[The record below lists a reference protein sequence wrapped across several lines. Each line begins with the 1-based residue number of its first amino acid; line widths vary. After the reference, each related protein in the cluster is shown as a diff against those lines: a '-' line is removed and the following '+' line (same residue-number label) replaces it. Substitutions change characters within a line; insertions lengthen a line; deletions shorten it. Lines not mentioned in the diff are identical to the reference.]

1 MQYSDRLLQQVELT
15 ANGLRFK
22 CRTQGSKGEP
32 VIMLHGFPETSH
44 MWLPLMA
51 KLSSE
56 GYQCLAPDQRGY
68 SPGARPE
75 GIENYRYAHLSDDV
89 IALADEMGYDK
100 FHLIGH
106 DHGAGVGW
114 TVTHNYP
121 DRVHSWTA
129 MSVPHI
135 AAFGRAIRE
144 DKDQSERSQYIG
156 VFQQVGEAEKLL
168 SADNL
173 APLKAIWDKGSAEQI
188 EEYVNVFSQEGA
200 LTGALN
206 WYRGSL
212 SLEEGTNDA
221 TQAVGDIATPTLCL
235 WGNEDTAIG
244 RQSTEWAAEY
254 MTGPYR
260 FVEMNVGH
268 WLIQEAEDQ
277 VIEEILSHLQ
287 ANPIR

>member
-1 MQYSDRLLQQVELT
+1 MQSSDRLLQQVELT

-75 GIENYRYAHLSDDV
+75 GIENYRYTHLSDDV

-114 TVTHNYP
+114 TVTHNHP

-173 APLKAIWDKGSAEQI
+173 APLKAIWDKGSAEQV

-268 WLIQEAEDQ
+268 WLIQEAKDQ

-287 ANPIR
+287 TNPIR

>member
-1 MQYSDRLLQQVELT
+1 MQSLQQVEVE
-15 ANGLRFK
+15 ANGLSFL
-22 CRTQGSKGEP
+22 CRKQGVRGEP

-51 KLSSE
+51 KLSSA

-75 GIENYRYAHLSDDV
+75 GAEQYHYNHLSDDV
-89 IALADEMGYDK
+89 VALADALGYDK

-106 DHGAGVGW
+106 DHGSGVGW
-114 TVTHNYP
+114 TVTYNHP
-121 DRVHSWTA
+121 DRIKSWTA

-144 DKDQSERSQYIG
+144 DADQRKRSQYIIL
-156 VFQQVGEAEKLL
+156 FQTVGEAEKLL

-173 APLKAIWDKGSAEQI
+173 TPLKKIWAKSSAEQVA
-188 EEYVNVFSQEGA
+188 EYVKVFSQPGA
-200 LTGALN
+200 LTGGLN

-212 SLEEGTNDA
+212 SMEKGTMDA
-221 TQAVGDIATPTLCL
+221 TQTIGEISTPTLCL
-235 WGNEDTAIG
+235 WGNQDIAIG

-260 FVEMNVGH
+260 FLEMDAGH
-268 WLIQEAEDQ
+268 WLIQEEEDR
-277 VIEEILSHLQ
+277 VIEEILNHLQ
-287 ANPIR
+287 SYPIG

>member
-1 MQYSDRLLQQVELT
+1 MQSSGQSLQQVEVV
-15 ANGLRFK
+15 ANGLTFL
-22 CRTQGSKGEP
+22 CRKQGDQGEP

-44 MWLPLMA
+44 MWLPLME
-51 KLSSE
+51 KLSSV

-75 GIENYRYAHLSDDV
+75 GIEQYHYDHLSDDV
-89 IALADEMGYDK
+89 IALADEMGYEK

-106 DHGAGVGW
+106 DHGSGVGW
-114 TVTHNYP
+114 TVTYRHAN
-121 DRVHSWTA
+121 RVQSWTA

-144 DKDQSERSQYIG
+144 DEDQSNRSQYIG

-173 APLKAIWDKGSAEQI
+173 APLKQIWVKSSKEQVA
-188 EEYVNVFSQEGA
+188 EYVNVFSQTGA
-200 LTGALN
+200 LTGGLN

-212 SLEEGTNDA
+212 SLESGIADA
-221 TQAVGDIATPTLCL
+221 TQVIGDISTPTLCL
-235 WGNEDTAIG
+235 WGNQDMAIG
-244 RQSTEWAAEY
+244 RQSTEWAREY

-260 FVEMNVGH
+260 FVEMDAGH
-268 WLIQEAEDQ
+268 WLIQEAEEQ
-277 VIEEILSHLQ
+277 VIGEILSHLRS
-287 ANPIR
+287 NPLN

>member
-1 MQYSDRLLQQVELT
+1 MQSSEQSLQQVEVE
-15 ANGLRFK
+15 ANGLRFL
-22 CRTQGSKGEP
+22 CRKQGGQGEP

-51 KLSSE
+51 KLSTE

-75 GIENYRYAHLSDDV
+75 GIESYHYEHLSDDV
-89 IALADEMGYDK
+89 IALADAMGYDK

-106 DHGAGVGW
+106 DHGSGVGW
-114 TVTHNYP
+114 TVTNFHP
-121 DRVHSWTA
+121 DRVQSWTA

-144 DKDQSERSQYIG
+144 DEDQTNRSQYIIL
-156 VFQQVGEAEKLL
+156 FQKVGEAEKAL

-173 APLKAIWDKGSAEQI
+173 APLKRIWDQSSSEQV
-188 EEYVNVFSQEGA
+188 EEYVKVFSQPGA
-200 LTGALN
+200 LTGGLN

-212 SLEEGTNDA
+212 SMEGDKPDA
-221 TQAVGDIATPTLCL
+221 TQQIGEISTPTLCL
-235 WGNEDTAIG
+235 WGNQDNAIG

-260 FVEMNVGH
+260 FVEMDAGH
-268 WLIQEAEDQ
+268 WLIQEKEDQ
-277 VIEEILSHLQ
+277 VLEEILNHLKSS
-287 ANPIR
+287 PIS

>member
-1 MQYSDRLLQQVELT
+1 MQSSDQLLQQVELT

-22 CRTQGSKGEP
+22 CRKQGSKGEP

-51 KLSSE
+51 KLSST

-75 GIENYRYAHLSDDV
+75 GIEHYRYAHLSDDV
-89 IALADEMGYDK
+89 IAMADEMGYDK

-114 TVTHNYP
+114 TVTNNHP

-156 VFQQVGEAEKLL
+156 VFQQVGEAEKML

-173 APLKAIWDKGSAEQI
+173 APLKAIWDKGSKEQV
-188 EEYVNVFSQEGA
+188 EEYVNVFSQPGA

-212 SLEEGTNDA
+212 SLEQDAADA
-221 TQAVGDIATPTLCL
+221 TQAVGEISTPTLCL
-235 WGNEDTAIG
+235 WGNQDTAIG
-244 RQSTEWAAEY
+244 RQSTVWAAEY

-260 FVEMNVGH
+260 FVEMDAGH
-268 WLIQEAEDQ
+268 WLMQEAKDQ
-277 VIEEILSHLQ
+277 VIAEILNHLQ
-287 ANPIR
+287 ANPLG

>member
-1 MQYSDRLLQQVELT
+1 MQSSDRLLQQVELT

-22 CRTQGSKGEP
+22 CRKQGSKGEP

-51 KLSSE
+51 KLSST

-75 GIENYRYAHLSDDV
+75 GIEHYRYAHLSDDV
-89 IALADEMGYDK
+89 IAMADEMGYDK

-114 TVTHNYP
+114 TVTNNHP

-156 VFQQVGEAEKLL
+156 VFQQVGEAEKML

-173 APLKAIWDKGSAEQI
+173 APLKAIWDKGSKEQV
-188 EEYVNVFSQEGA
+188 EEYVNVFSQPGA

-212 SLEEGTNDA
+212 SLEQDAADA
-221 TQAVGDIATPTLCL
+221 TQAVGEISTPTLCL
-235 WGNEDTAIG
+235 WGNQDTAIG
-244 RQSTEWAAEY
+244 RQSTVWAAEY

-260 FVEMNVGH
+260 FVEMDAGH
-268 WLIQEAEDQ
+268 WLMQEAKDQ
-277 VIEEILSHLQ
+277 VIAEILNHLQ
-287 ANPIR
+287 ANPLG

>member
-1 MQYSDRLLQQVELT
+1 MQSSDRLLQQMELT

-22 CRTQGSKGEP
+22 CRKQGSKGEP

-51 KLSSE
+51 KLSST

-75 GIENYRYAHLSDDV
+75 GIEHYRYAHLSDDV
-89 IALADEMGYDK
+89 IAMADEMGYDK

-114 TVTHNYP
+114 TVTNNHP

-156 VFQQVGEAEKLL
+156 VFQQVGEAEKML
-168 SADNL
+168 STDNL
-173 APLKAIWDKGSAEQI
+173 APLKAIWDKGSKEQV
-188 EEYVNVFSQEGA
+188 EEYVNVFSQPGA

-212 SLEEGTNDA
+212 SLEQGAADA
-221 TQAVGDIATPTLCL
+221 TQAVGEISTPTLCL
-235 WGNEDTAIG
+235 WGNQDTAIG
-244 RQSTEWAAEY
+244 RQSTVWAAEY

-260 FVEMNVGH
+260 FVEMDAGH
-268 WLIQEAEDQ
+268 WLMQEAKDQ
-277 VIEEILSHLQ
+277 VIAEILNHLQ
-287 ANPIR
+287 ANPLG